1 MDERR
6 ELKRYRK
13 RLQLRFGP
21 EGPSRV
27 GFTEDLSDTG
37 IFLRSTFVF
46 RPNTVL
52 HVALSIHAPH
62 DVIFTGRVM
71 WARKVPP
78 NLMNKI
84 RGGMG
89 VRILSFD
96 EGEGVYQALISSFI
110 KG

>member
-6 ELKRYRK
+6 ELRRHRK

-27 GFTEDLSDTG
+27 GFTEDISDTG

-46 RPNTVL
+46 RPNTIL
-52 HVALSIHAPH
+52 EISLSVDAPN

-71 WARKVPP
+71 WARKVPA

-89 VRILSFD
+89 VRILSFVS
-96 EGEGVYQALISSFI
+96 GEEAYQRLISSMI
-110 KG
+110 RN